1 MHLLDFFETV
11 YFPKRLRG
19 KSERS
24 LILYRLCVKRFSES
38 LGRTAEVAD
47 LTEANVL
54 LHLSKRRN
62 VAPATRNKEL
72 TQLLAMWR
80 QAVRQNLLTD
90 WPDIDEEHEPERAP
104 IAWME
109 PQIRQ
114 LLESAATTKGELS
127 GVPACLWWPGLI
139 RLMLDTGE
147 RIGAIRK
154 VEWTWY
160 QGDWLLVPAEV
171 RKGKTRDR
179 RYRLSDETCET
190 VEQIRKYSGNG
201 TAILPWPY
209 VENYL
214 FNRYQKIVKAA
225 GLPTGRKYQT
235 HCLRK
240 TTGSVVYAAGMD
252 PQETLDHSDR
262 RTTQRYLDP
271 RYTRQRQ
278 ACDALA
284 EFLGNPQSDRRKGS
298 ARRKTG

>member
-1 MHLLDFFETV
+1 MKLIDFFDRV

-24 LILYRLCVKRFSES
+24 AILYRLCVKRYSES
-38 LGRTAEVAD
+38 LGRIAEVAD
-47 LTEANVL
+47 LTESNVL
-54 LHLSKRRN
+54 LHLSLRSK
-62 VAPATRNKEL
+62 VSAATRNKEL

-80 QAVRQNLLTD
+80 LAVKQNLLTD
-90 WPDIDEEHEPERAP
+90 WPDIDEEPEPERAP

-109 PQIRQ
+109 DQVRQ
-114 LLESAATTKGELS
+114 LLKSAAETTGQIS
-127 GVPACLWWPGLI
+127 TVPAGLWWSGLI

-147 RIGAIRK
+147 RIGAIRNAQ
-154 VEWTWY
+154 WSWY

-179 RYRLSDETCET
+179 RYRISETTREAL
-190 VEQIRKYSGNG
+190 EKIRKYSGFG
-201 TAILPWPY
+201 DAILPWPY

-214 FNRYQKIVKAA
+214 WTRYQKIVKAA

-252 PQETLDHSDR
+252 PQDTLDHSDR

-284 EFLGNPQSDRRKGS
+284 DFLGNPSRDRRTGQD
-298 ARRKTG
+298 RRKTG